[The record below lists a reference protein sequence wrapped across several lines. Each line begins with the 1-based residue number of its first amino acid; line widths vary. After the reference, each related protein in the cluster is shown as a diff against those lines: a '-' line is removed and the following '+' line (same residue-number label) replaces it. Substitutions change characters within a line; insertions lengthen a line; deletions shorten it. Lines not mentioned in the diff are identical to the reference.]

1 MKRVS
6 IIRYTVLYGF
16 RIAIILIT
24 ITCNLRILLL
34 EDKNVAMKEKCKCC
48 LLNSKYCQLKR
59 GWCGLDFEPGDA
71 GL

>member
-34 EDKNVAMKEKCKCC
+34 EDKNVAMKEKC
-48 LLNSKYCQLKR
+48 S
-59 GWCGLDFEPGDA
+59 LDGRPTKK
-71 GL
+71 L